1 MLDVETKSRINTAR
15 DILVGKVPDPKS
27 QVEQITIAL
36 IYKFMDDM
44 DVESEELG
52 GKRTFFVGEY
62 AKYAWRKI
70 FDPRQSGYE
79 LLNLYSEAIDKMDI
93 NPGVPKLFRD
103 IFKNAYLPYR
113 DPETLK
119 SFLKII
125 NEFDYSHSE
134 KLGDAFEYLL
144 SVLGSQGDA
153 GQFRTPRHI
162 IDFMVEIVDPKKGET
177 ILDPACGTA
186 GFLISSYKH
195 IIRQN
200 SSNYN
205 PDEHNGISSNG
216 DQSVADRIISTNG
229 YAGDKL
235 TADDRKILAKNIH
248 GYDISPDMV
257 RLSLVNM
264 YLHGI
269 KDPKIF
275 EYDTLTSEDN
285 WHHFSDVILAN
296 PPFMSPKGG
305 IRPHKRFSVQSNR
318 SEVLFVNY
326 IAEHLTSNG
335 RAAVIVPEGIIFQ
348 SGKAYKQLRKKL
360 VDECLVGVISLPA
373 GVFNPYAG
381 VKTSILWL
389 DKALAKKTDKILFVK
404 IENDG
409 FDLGAQ
415 RRAIKG
421 NDLIP
426 SLGLLKDYH
435 GSIIEG
441 RPAQINNENALSIEK
456 TRIGDQDDFNLSFD
470 RYVSQ
475 TKLVTD
481 FNTIPLKEL
490 CEFNNGLWT
499 GKKGSMVRV
508 KVIRNTNFRKDG
520 FIDWTNIAE
529 LDVEQNQ
536 FANRELLH
544 SDIVLEKSGGGPTQ
558 PVGRVVLF
566 NNNERGFSYSNFT
579 SRIRVTSNDLSPT
592 FLWLILRD
600 FYERGKTEKF
610 QKQTSGIRNLDFNL
624 YKEIQIPLPPVSIQ
638 DNIIAEI
645 ESYQKI
651 IDGARQVVENYKPRI
666 DIDPEWAMVELGNEA
681 YFQVEAGGTPSS
693 KVESY
698 WNGGIEWATLVDL
711 PQSDYISEINAT
723 VRKIS
728 DVGLK
733 NSSAKL
739 IPENSIIVSTRATIG
754 RVAINKIPLAT
765 NQGFKNIIIKNKF
778 VVPYFVALMVK
789 GLEAKM
795 NELATGGTFKELS
808 KTVFCNLQIPLPDV
822 ETQTQLVEQIMK
834 EQEIIQATRFL
845 ITIYETKIK
854 DRIAK
859 VWGE

>member
-79 LLNLYSEAIDKMDI
+79 LLNLYSEAIDKMDV

-162 IDFMVEIVDPKKGET
+162 IDFMVEIVDPKKDET

-205 PDEHNGISSNG
+205 PEKYNGISSNG
-216 DQSVADRIISTNG
+216 DQSIADRIISTNG

-257 RLSLVNM
+257 RLSMVNM

-269 KDPKIF
+269 KDPKIY

-318 SEVLFVNY
+318 SEVLFVDY
-326 IAEHLTSNG
+326 IAEHLTANG

-360 VDECLVGVISLPA
+360 VEECLVGVISLPA

-389 DKALAKKTDKILFVK
+389 DKALAKKADKIVFLK

-415 RRAIKG
+415 RRVIKN
-421 NDLIP
+421 NDIP
-426 SLGLLKDYH
+426 AALHILLQYRLQLDYERNSSIDSRYTVSLVPRTEISATDEY
-435 GSIIEG
+435 
-441 RPAQINNENALSIEK
+441 
-456 TRIGDQDDFNLSFD
+456 NLSGEKYRSLEVGIARFPHIPFGDVCTINPSKAEIKD
-470 RYVSQ
+470 RD
-475 TKLVTD
+475 K
-481 FNTIPLKEL
+481 N
-490 CEFNNGLWT
+490 
-499 GKKGSMVRV
+499 
-508 KVIRNTNFRKDG
+508 
-520 FIDWTNIAE
+520 
-529 LDVEQNQ
+529 LDVT
-536 FANRELLH
+536 FLPMA
-544 SDIVLEKSGGGPTQ
+544 DVLENKPTVNPLQ
-558 PVGRVVLF
+558 IRKLGEVYTSYTYFRDNDVLLA
-566 NNNERGFSYSNFT
+566 
-579 SRIRVTSNDLSPT
+579 RVTPCFENGKAAIAKGLHNGIGFGSSEFTVLRASEKVKPYWLYLMITSDQFKRKGKDAMTGTGGLQRIPNDFVSS
-592 FLWLILRD
+592 FH
-600 FYERGKTEKF
+600 
-610 QKQTSGIRNLDFNL
+610 
-624 YKEIQIPLPPVSIQ
+624 IPLPPLTAQEEIV
-638 DNIIAEI
+638 AEI

-666 DIDPEWAMVELGNEA
+666 DIDPEWEMVELGE
-681 YFQVEAGGTPSS
+681 VCETSSGGTPLKNKPEYYNGDIPWLKSGEVGQGYIYT
-693 KVESY
+693 VEET
-698 WNGGIEWATLVDL
+698 ITEL
-711 PQSDYISEINAT
+711 
-723 VRKIS
+723 
-728 DVGLK
+728 GLK

-739 IPENSIIVSTRATIG
+739 FPPNTVLVAMYGATAGKVGLLKIGSTTNQAVCGILPNEKYIPEFLYYYLTSQTDYLISQSTGGAQPNISQTIIKRL
-754 RVAINKIPLAT
+754 KIP
-765 NQGFKNIIIKNKF
+765 N
-778 VVPYFVALMVK
+778 VPIDIQKQIVNSLLTEKSYLDANV
-789 GLEAKM
+789 
-795 NELATGGTFKELS
+795 
-808 KTVFCNLQIPLPDV
+808 NLIG
-822 ETQTQLVEQIMK
+822 
-834 EQEIIQATRFL
+834 
-845 ITIYETKIK
+845 IYEQRIK